1 VLLDPP
7 FRRFERM
14 NILVTYAVD
23 PEFDPWK
30 KRRKFQ
36 DIRAGDFTLRR
47 TEIDGA
53 SVDFLVTGMGP
64 VRATRAM
71 DAIASQEYGLCLAS
85 GIAGA
90 LQPSLDV
97 GDIVVPRAV
106 MESGTANKIACDPQ
120 LVQRAVSSGAKV
132 IEEMVSC
139 DRVASTVAEK
149 ARLGEFAAAVDM
161 ESFAIIEAAQRRN
174 IRAVVIRVISDRH
187 DQALPVDL
195 STTIDERGQVSI
207 GAVLRIVA
215 GNPGQISA
223 LMKFGRESK
232 AAADVL
238 ARFLEAHIPAIA
250 GIARLPA

>member
-1 VLLDPP
+1 
-7 FRRFERM
+7 M
-14 NILVTYAVD
+14 NILITCAVD

-30 KRRKFQ
+30 KLRKFQ
-36 DIRAGDFTLRR
+36 EIRAGEFTIRR
-47 TEIDGA
+47 AEIAGA
-53 SVDFLVTGMGP
+53 NVDFLVTGMGP

-71 DAIASQEYGLCLAS
+71 DAIASQEYGVCVAS

-90 LQPSLDV
+90 LQPSVDV

-106 MESGTANKIACDPQ
+106 TESGTANKIACDPQ

-161 ESFAIIEAAQRRN
+161 ESFAVLNAAWRRHS
-174 IRAVVIRVISDRH
+174 RAVVIRAISDRH
-187 DQALPVDL
+187 DQALPLDL
-195 STTIDERGQVSI
+195 SATVDERGQVSI
-207 GAVLRIVA
+207 GAVLRMVA

-232 AAADVL
+232 AAAEKL
-238 ARFLEAHIPAIA
+238 ARFLDERLPAIA
-250 GIARLPA
+250 ENRAASGALRAV

>member
-47 TEIDGA
+47 TEIGAA

-64 VRATRAM
+64 QRAARAM
-71 DAIASQEYGLCLAS
+71 EAIASQEYAFCIAS
-85 GIAGA
+85 GFAG
-90 LQPSLDV
+90 SLHRDLAV
-97 GDIVVPRAV
+97 GDIVVPKAV
-106 MESGTANKIACDPQ
+106 RESGSANTIVCDSE
-120 LVQRAVSSGAKV
+120 LVERTVSSGGTK
-132 IEEMVSC
+132 IEAMVSC
-139 DRVASTVAEK
+139 DGVATTVAGK
-149 ARLGEFAAAVDM
+149 ARLAESGAAVDM